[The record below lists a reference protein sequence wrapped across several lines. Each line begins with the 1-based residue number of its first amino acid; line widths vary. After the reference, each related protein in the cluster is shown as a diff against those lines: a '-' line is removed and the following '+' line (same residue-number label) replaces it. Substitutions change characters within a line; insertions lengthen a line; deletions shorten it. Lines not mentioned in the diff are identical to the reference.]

1 MIECY
6 YMVYGALRLVE
17 NGMLSALRSP
27 LASRQAG
34 LVSLAWPQFLSRA
47 CQILETWHVPA
58 RQTHRF
64 DCAQKISLQCIL
76 VFVSPPSYCTGATV
90 QVLLLLP

>member
-34 LVSLAWPQFLSRA
+34 LVGLGWVGCQGRSSCHVRA
-47 CQILETWHVPA
+47 KFWKRGHVPA
-58 RQTHRF
+58 R
-64 DCAQKISLQCIL
+64 
-76 VFVSPPSYCTGATV
+76 
-90 QVLLLLP
+90 